1 MSAIHPRNL
10 LLAEFARVSPDAYEK
25 FLQDVDQVALKRG
38 AVLGLANTATEF
50 VYFVES
56 GVVSLVA
63 STRSG
68 QSLEV
73 AVVSRE
79 GVAGIADA
87 LGQHPFPYG
96 WIVQLPGAAL
106 RVPRRVVHDHVLSC
120 SDLHQLLMAYSQLVM
135 HQLAQSAICNRFHT
149 SVQRLAR
156 WLVLTA
162 EHAESQRLELTHEYL
177 AQMVGAPRSAVTA
190 AASALRKDGAIDYSR
205 GVVTICSER
214 RLRKAACECYEA
226 LSTIGRDRESTR
238 SSVAL
243 LVR

>member
-10 LLAEFARVSPDAYEK
+10 LLAEFARVSPDAYER

-50 VYFVES
+50 VYFPES

-96 WIVQLPGAAL
+96 WIVQLPGVAL
-106 RVPRRVVHDHVLSC
+106 RVPRRVVQDHILSC

-135 HQLAQSAICNRFHT
+135 HQL
-149 SVQRLAR
+149 
-156 WLVLTA
+156 
-162 EHAESQRLELTHEYL
+162 
-177 AQMVGAPRSAVTA
+177 
-190 AASALRKDGAIDYSR
+190 
-205 GVVTICSER
+205 
-214 RLRKAACECYEA
+214 
-226 LSTIGRDRESTR
+226 
-238 SSVAL
+238 
-243 LVR
+243 

>member
-1 MSAIHPRNL
+1 L
-10 LLAEFARVSPDAYEK
+10 LLAEFSRVSSDAYAE
-25 FLQDVDQVALKRG
+25 FLEHAEHIALRRG
-38 AVLGLANTATEF
+38 SVLGLANTVTEF

-56 GVVSLVA
+56 GVVSLVG

-96 WIVQLPGAAL
+96 WVVQLPGTAL
-106 RVPRRVVHDHVLSC
+106 RVPRRVVHEHILSC
-120 SDLHQLLMAYSQLVM
+120 GELHGLLMAYSQLVM

-156 WLVLTA
+156 WLLLTA
-162 EHAESQRLELTHEYL
+162 ERAETPRLELTHEYL

-190 AASALRKDGAIDYSR
+190 AASELRKDGAIDYRR
-205 GVVTICSER
+205 GVVTVLNEQ
-214 RLRKAACECYEA
+214 RLRASSCECYEG
-226 LSTIGRDRESTR
+226 LSSSRLDRGPR

-243 LVR
+243 VVR

>member
-1 MSAIHPRNL
+1 MTAIHPRNL
-10 LLAEFARVSPDAYEK
+10 LLAEFARVSPEAYER
-25 FLQDVDQVALKRG
+25 FLADVEQVPLKRG
-38 AVLGLANTATEF
+38 AVLGLANTKTEF

-96 WIVQLPGAAL
+96 WVVQLPGVAL
-106 RVPRRVVHDHVLSC
+106 RVPRRVMHEHIMSC
-120 SDLHQLLMAYSQLVM
+120 GDLHGLLMAYSQLVM
-135 HQLAQSAICNRFHT
+135 HQLAQSAVCNRFHT

-156 WLVLTA
+156 WLLLTA
-162 EHAESQRLELTHEYL
+162 ERAETQRLELTHEYL

-190 AASALRKDGAIDYSR
+190 AASELRKDGAIDYSR

-214 RLRKAACECYEA
+214 RLRKAACECFEG
-226 LSTIGRDRESTR
+226 LSTGRLDREPR
-238 SSVAL
+238 SNVAL
-243 LVR
+243 VVR

>member
-1 MSAIHPRNL
+1 MTAVHPRNL
-10 LLAEFARVSPDAYEK
+10 LLAEFARVSPDAYER
-25 FLQDVDQVALKRG
+25 FIEDVEQIPLRRG

-63 STRSG
+63 STHSG
-68 QSLEV
+68 HSLEV

-96 WIVQLPGAAL
+96 WVVQLPGTAL
-106 RVPRRVVHDHVLSC
+106 RVPRRVVHDHIVSC
-120 SDLHQLLMAYSQLVM
+120 GELHGLLMAYSQLVM

-156 WLVLTA
+156 WLLLTA
-162 EHAESQRLELTHEYL
+162 ERAETLRLELTHEYL

-190 AASALRKDGAIDYSR
+190 AASELRKGGAIDYSR
-205 GVVTICSER
+205 GVITISSEW
-214 RLRKAACECYEA
+214 RLRKAACECFEG
-226 LSTIGRDRESTR
+226 LSSGRLDGESR

-243 LVR
+243 IVR

>member
-1 MSAIHPRNL
+1 MMAFSHPRNF
-10 LLAEFARVSPDAYEK
+10 LLAEFARVSPDSYER
-25 FLQDVDQVALKRG
+25 FLQQAEPMTLKRG
-38 AVLGLANTATEF
+38 AVLGRAHAITDF

-73 AVVSRE
+73 AVVSRD

-87 LGQHPFPYG
+87 LGQHPFPYD
-96 WIVQLPGAAL
+96 WVVQLPGTAL
-106 RVPRRVVHDHVLSC
+106 RVPRRVVHEHILSC
-120 SDLHQLLMAYSQLVM
+120 GDLHGLLMGYSQLVM

-156 WLVLTA
+156 WLLLTA
-162 EHAESQRLELTHEYL
+162 ERAETQRLELTHEYL

-190 AASALRKDGAIDYSR
+190 AASALRDDGAIDYSR

-214 RLRKAACECYEA
+214 RLRDAACECFEG
-226 LSTIGRDRESTR
+226 LGSHRPDREPR
-238 SSVAL
+238 SNVAL
-243 LVR
+243 VVR

>member
-1 MSAIHPRNL
+1 MTGNQPRNL
-10 LLAEFARVSPDAYEK
+10 LLAEFARVSPDAYER
-25 FLQDVDQVALKRG
+25 FIEDTEQIPLKRG

-63 STRSG
+63 STRG
-68 QSLEV
+68 GHSLEV
-73 AVVSRE
+73 AVVSRD

-96 WIVQLPGAAL
+96 WVVQLPGTAL
-106 RVPRRVVHDHVLSC
+106 RISRDVIRDQILSC
-120 SDLHQLLMAYSQLVM
+120 GELHGILMAYSQLMM

-156 WLVLTA
+156 WLLLTA
-162 EHAESQRLELTHEYL
+162 ERAETQRLELTHEYL

-190 AASALRKDGAIDYSR
+190 AASELRKTGAIHYSR
-205 GVVTICSER
+205 GVVTVCSES
-214 RLRKAACECYEA
+214 RLRSAACECFEG
-226 LSTIGRDRESTR
+226 LSGQRLNREPR

-243 LVR
+243 LAR

>member
-1 MSAIHPRNL
+1 MTAIHPRNL
-10 LLAEFARVSPDAYEK
+10 LLAEFARVSPDAYER
-25 FLQDVDQVALKRG
+25 FLDDVEQIPLKRG
-38 AVLGLANTATEF
+38 AVLGQANTATEF

-96 WIVQLPGAAL
+96 WVVQLPGTAL
-106 RVPRRVVHDHVLSC
+106 RVPRRVVRDHILSC
-120 SDLHQLLMAYSQLVM
+120 GDLHGLLMSYSQLVM

-156 WLVLTA
+156 WLLLTA
-162 EHAESQRLELTHEYL
+162 ERAESQRLELTHEYL

-214 RLRKAACECYEA
+214 RLRKVACECFEG
-226 LSTIGRDRESTR
+226 LSSSRLDRGPR

-243 LVR
+243 VVR

>member
-10 LLAEFARVSPDAYEK
+10 LLAEFARVNPDAYER
-25 FLQDVDQVALKRG
+25 FLENVDQIPLKRG

-79 GVAGIADA
+79 GVAGVADA
-87 LGQHPFPYG
+87 LGQHAFPYG
-96 WIVQLPGAAL
+96 WIVQLPGTAL
-106 RVPRRVVHDHVLSC
+106 RVPCRVVQDHILSC
-120 SDLHQLLMAYSQLVM
+120 SDLHGLLMAYSQLVM
-135 HQLAQSAICNRFHT
+135 HQLAQSAVCNRFHT

-156 WLVLTA
+156 WLLLTA
-162 EHAESQRLELTHEYL
+162 EHAETQRLELTHEYL

-190 AASALRKDGAIDYSR
+190 AASALRKDGAIDYRR
-205 GVVTICSER
+205 GVVTICSEH
-214 RLRKAACECYEA
+214 RLRRASCECFEG
-226 LSTIGRDRESTR
+226 LSSCRLDRRPR

-243 LVR
+243 VVR

>member
-1 MSAIHPRNL
+1 MSAIQPRNL
-10 LLAEFARVSPDAYEK
+10 LLAEFARVSPDAYDRFVE
-25 FLQDVDQVALKRG
+25 DVEQIPLRRG
-38 AVLGLANTATEF
+38 AVLGLAHTATEF

-87 LGQHPFPYG
+87 LGRHPFPYG
-96 WIVQLPGAAL
+96 WVVQLPGTAL
-106 RVPRRVVHDHVLSC
+106 RVPRRVVQDHILSC
-120 SDLHQLLMAYSQLVM
+120 SDLHGLLMAYSQLVM

-156 WLVLTA
+156 WLLLTA
-162 EHAESQRLELTHEYL
+162 DRAESQRLELTHEYL

-214 RLRKAACECYEA
+214 RLRKAACECFEG
-226 LSTIGRDRESTR
+226 LSGGHVDREPRTG
-238 SSVAL
+238 VAL
-243 LVR
+243 IVR

>member
-1 MSAIHPRNL
+1 MTAIHPRNL
-10 LLAEFARVSPDAYEK
+10 LLAEFARVSPDAYER
-25 FLQDVDQVALKRG
+25 FLADVDQVSLKRG

-79 GVAGIADA
+79 GVAGVADA

-96 WIVQLPGAAL
+96 WVVQLPGTAL
-106 RVPRRVVHDHVLSC
+106 RVPRRVVHDHILSC
-120 SDLHQLLMAYSQLVM
+120 SDLHGLLMAYSQLVM
-135 HQLAQSAICNRFHT
+135 HQLAQSAVCNRFHT

-156 WLVLTA
+156 WLLLTA

-214 RLRKAACECYEA
+214 RLRRAACECFEG
-226 LSTIGRDRESTR
+226 LSSSRLDRERR

-243 LVR
+243 IVR

>member
-79 GVAGIADA
+79 GVAGIAAMNQADGVHPTPEGQRVMAETVWRA
-87 LGQHPFPYG
+87 LQP
-96 WIVQLPGAAL
+96 
-106 RVPRRVVHDHVLSC
+106 VLAS
-120 SDLHQLLMAYSQLVM
+120 
-135 HQLAQSAICNRFHT
+135 T
-149 SVQRLAR
+149 
-156 WLVLTA
+156 
-162 EHAESQRLELTHEYL
+162 
-177 AQMVGAPRSAVTA
+177 AVT
-190 AASALRKDGAIDYSR
+190 
-205 GVVTICSER
+205 R
-214 RLRKAACECYEA
+214 R
-226 LSTIGRDRESTR
+226 
-238 SSVAL
+238 
-243 LVR
+243 